1 MLSFVRYW
9 SDCLLKELYHFA
21 PPPAVNRSSCCTT
34 SSPVFVVV
42 SVWDFGP
49 SHRCVVVSC
58 FNLKFPS
65 DVFTFYIGSV
75 IHFEFMFVKGVR
87 FVSIFLFFFFFL
99 TYGCPVVG
107 STIFLKKL
115 SLLHYITFTPLSEV
129 IRLYVGLFLA
139 SVFVQLIHLSV
150 LSPVPQCLDYCC
162 CIVTLEVG

>member
-87 FVSIFLFFFFFL
+87 FVSRFLFFFWHMDVQLLVAPFFWKNSL
-99 TYGCPVVG
+99 CC
-107 STIFLKKL
+107 IILL
-115 SLLHYITFTPLSEV
+115 SLLCQRSLDFMWVCFWPPFLSSWSICLFFCQSPSVWITV
-129 IRLYVGLFLA
+129 AV
-139 SVFVQLIHLSV
+139 
-150 LSPVPQCLDYCC
+150 
-162 CIVTLEVG
+162 